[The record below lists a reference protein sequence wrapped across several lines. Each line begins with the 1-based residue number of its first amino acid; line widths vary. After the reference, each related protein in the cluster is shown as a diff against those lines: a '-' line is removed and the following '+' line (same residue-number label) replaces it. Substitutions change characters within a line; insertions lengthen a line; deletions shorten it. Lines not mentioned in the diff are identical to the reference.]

1 MLTSLRNALSRIGRD
16 FAAGRNIEAY
26 AVVLVTLAV
35 AIAGLVDDLITDSV
49 KLSIILA
56 ALAMLVFNMTRPAE
70 TKASIEDYLHNRP
83 ELGPFADRVKNA
95 RKLWIYGASATNI
108 LDGNNLDAIRRS
120 ILGDPKGELRVI
132 IQNPDAA
139 DAVRLLKRQLD
150 ESVDYHHQDLPVEI
164 AKTLRKFE
172 TIRAWNTPGAF
183 DGRLLD
189 YSPGFSVAIFDP
201 DRPSGT
207 VVLEVY
213 GWHLQSTSERMSIEI
228 SQAASPR
235 WFRYWVE
242 QYKFM
247 WNDAKAPASA
257 ASTSRG

>member
-1 MLTSLRNALSRIGRD
+1 MLASLRNAFSRIGRD
-16 FAAGRNIEAY
+16 FAAGRHIESY
-26 AVVLVTLAV
+26 VIVLVTVVIAV
-35 AIAGLVDDLITDSV
+35 AGLVDDLIPDSV
-49 KLSIILA
+49 KLSVILA
-56 ALAMLVFNMTRPAE
+56 ALGLIVFSLTRPAE

-83 ELGPFADRVKNA
+83 ELGQFADRVQKA

-172 TIRAWNTPGAF
+172 TIRSWNTPGSF

-189 YSPGFSVAIFDP
+189 YSPGFSLAIFDP

-242 QYKFM
+242 QYEFM
-247 WNDAKAPASA
+247 WADAKTPADA

>member
-1 MLTSLRNALSRIGRD
+1 MLASLRNALSRIGRD
-16 FAAGRNIEAY
+16 FSAGRNIESY
-26 AVVLVTLAV
+26 AVVLVTVVIAV
-35 AIAGLVDDLITDSV
+35 AGLVDDLIPDSV
-49 KLSIILA
+49 KLSVILA
-56 ALAMLVFNMTRPAE
+56 ALGLIVFSLTRPAE

-83 ELGPFADRVKNA
+83 ELGQFADRVKNA

-108 LDGNNLDAIRRS
+108 LDGNNLDAIRRC
-120 ILGDPKGELRVI
+120 ILNDPKGELRVI

-150 ESVDYHHQDLPVEI
+150 ESVDYHHQDLPTEI
-164 AKTLRKFE
+164 AKTLRKFD
-172 TIRAWNTPGAF
+172 TIKSWTTPGRF
-183 DGRLLD
+183 ECGLLD
-189 YSPGFSVAIFDP
+189 YSPGFSLAIFDP

-242 QYKFM
+242 QYEYM
-247 WNDAKAPASA
+247 WNDAKAPGN
-257 ASTSRG
+257 STSRG

>member
-1 MLTSLRNALSRIGRD
+1 MLTSLRNALSRIAHD
-16 FAAGRNIEAY
+16 FSAGRHIESYVIVLIA
-26 AVVLVTLAV
+26 AVIAAV
-35 AIAGLVDDLITDSV
+35 GLIDDVVPDSV
-49 KLSIILA
+49 KMSVILA
-56 ALAMLVFNMTRPAE
+56 ALALIVFSLTRPAE
-70 TKASIEDYLHNRP
+70 AKASIEDYLHNRP

-108 LDGNNLDAIRRS
+108 LEGSNLDAIRRS
-120 ILGDPKGELRVI
+120 ILADAKGELRVI

-164 AKTLRKFE
+164 AKTLSKFQ
-172 TIRAWNTPGAF
+172 TIRSWNIPGTF
-183 DGRLLD
+183 EGRLLD
-189 YSPGFSVAIFDP
+189 YSPGFSLAIFDP

-242 QYKFM
+242 QYEFM
-247 WNDAKAPASA
+247 WADAKAPAASSA
-257 ASTSRG
+257 SRG

>member
-1 MLTSLRNALSRIGRD
+1 MLASLRNALSRIARD
-16 FAAGRNIEAY
+16 FSAGRNIESY
-26 AVVLVTLAV
+26 IVVLIAAV
-35 AIAGLVDDLITDSV
+35 IAAVGLVDDVVPDSV
-49 KLSIILA
+49 KTSVILA
-56 ALAMLVFNMTRPAE
+56 ALALIVFSLTRPAE

-83 ELGPFADRVKNA
+83 ELGPFADRVKNT
-95 RKLWIYGASATNI
+95 RRLWIYGASATNI

-139 DAVRLLKRQLD
+139 EAVRLLKRQLD
-150 ESVDYHHQDLPVEI
+150 ESVDFHHQDLPVEI

-172 TIRAWNTPGAF
+172 TIRSWNVPGTF
-183 DGRLLD
+183 EGRLLD

-228 SQAASPR
+228 SQSASPR

-242 QYKFM
+242 QYEFM
-247 WNDAKAPASA
+247 WADAKAPGDA
-257 ASTSRG
+257 TSRG